1 MARLVKIIKKS
12 YYIKITLFGFNCNIM
27 EENKEKLTY
36 LGEVTWRHQRTKF
49 GIKTDD
55 RRRHIYLVGKTGM
68 GKSNLLENMA
78 IQDIQAG
85 RGVAF
90 IDPHGEAAEKLLD
103 YVPSH
108 RVNDVIYF
116 NPGDVNF
123 PTAFNVMEI
132 SNPEHRNLIASGLM
146 AVFKKIWPDVWSARM
161 EYILNN
167 TLLALLE
174 YPNATL
180 LAINRMFSDPG
191 FRAKV
196 VEKVTD
202 PIIKAFW
209 LTEYANYDVKYERE
223 STAAIQ
229 NKIGQFISNPLMRNI
244 LGQVKSS
251 IDMRKIMDEK
261 KILIVN
267 ISKGMVGEDSS
278 RLFGAMLITKLQLA
292 AMSRQ
297 DIPEDQREDFY
308 LYVDEFQNFATE
320 SFANILSEARKY
332 RLNLVLA
339 NQYLGQLEE
348 MGASGKST
356 KVKDAVFGNIG
367 TMIVFRV
374 GAEDA
379 EFLEPEFAPDILI
392 ADFVNLGKYHVYMKL
407 MIDGITSAP
416 FSAQTLPPIEKMA
429 VSEKD
434 KIINASRERYSVP
447 RTLIEEKIAKWTG
460 EMSESTA
467 KNPPA
472 SGNNANQP
480 KMHEITCS
488 MCNKKTKVIF
498 EPEPGR
504 KVYCKPCLKKL
515 QGERPVAE
523 VAPALSNKV
532 QEVAESKEPAKHDAI
547 SGNVGRGMASGFGQQ
562 PPSRSFGDP
571 SRPRDGEMAAQGGA
585 GTTVQRNLLPR
596 AGNIGSAPRISLS
609 DLARTQPTRFAG
621 QKNDSLS
628 KPRPRKEVQIG
639 DLKKALSE
647 ALNGALKNEKPTE

>member
-1 MARLVKIIKKS
+1 MERKKEDMV
-12 YYIKITLFGFNCNIM
+12 YIGQ
-27 EENKEKLTY
+27 
-36 LGEVTWRHQRTKF
+36 VTWRGKNTNF

-55 RRRHIYLVGKTGM
+55 RRRHMYLVGKTGM

-78 IQDIQAG
+78 IQDIQSG
-85 RGVAF
+85 KGVAF

-103 YVPSH
+103 YVPSW

-116 NPGDVNF
+116 NPGDVDY

-132 SNPEHRNLIASGLM
+132 SNPEQRNLIAAGLM

-167 TLLALLE
+167 TILALLE

-202 PIIKAFW
+202 PIIKSFW
-209 LTEYANYDVKYERE
+209 LTEYANYDPKYERE

-229 NKIGQFISNPLMRNI
+229 NKIGQFIANPLMRNI

-297 DIPEDQREDFY
+297 NVPEEQREDFY

-332 RLNLVLA
+332 RLNLILA

-348 MGASGKST
+348 MGASGKNSR
-356 KVKDAVFGNIG
+356 VKDAVFGNVG

-374 GAEDA
+374 
-379 EFLEPEFAPDILI
+379 APKTR
-392 ADFVNLGKYHVYMKL
+392 N
-407 MIDGITSAP
+407 SW
-416 FSAQTLPPIEKMA
+416 
-429 VSEKD
+429 
-434 KIINASRERYSVP
+434 SR
-447 RTLIEEKIAKWTG
+447 
-460 EMSESTA
+460 
-467 KNPPA
+467 N
-472 SGNNANQP
+472 
-480 KMHEITCS
+480 
-488 MCNKKTKVIF
+488 
-498 EPEPGR
+498 
-504 KVYCKPCLKKL
+504 
-515 QGERPVAE
+515 
-523 VAPALSNKV
+523 
-532 QEVAESKEPAKHDAI
+532 
-547 SGNVGRGMASGFGQQ
+547 
-562 PPSRSFGDP
+562 
-571 SRPRDGEMAAQGGA
+571 SRP
-585 GTTVQRNLLPR
+585 
-596 AGNIGSAPRISLS
+596 I
-609 DLARTQPTRFAG
+609 F
-621 QKNDSLS
+621 
-628 KPRPRKEVQIG
+628 
-639 DLKKALSE
+639 
-647 ALNGALKNEKPTE
+647 

>member
-1 MARLVKIIKKS
+1 
-12 YYIKITLFGFNCNIM
+12 M
-27 EENKEKLTY
+27 EGNKEKLTY
-36 LGEVTWRHQRTKF
+36 LGEVTWRHQKTKF

-103 YVPSH
+103 YIPSH

-116 NPGDVNF
+116 NPGDMHY

-132 SNPEHRNLIASGLM
+132 SNPEQRNLIASGLM

-196 VEKVTD
+196 VDKVTD
-202 PIIKAFW
+202 PVIKAFW
-209 LTEYANYDVKYERE
+209 LTEYANYDQKYERE

-229 NKIGQFISNPLMRNI
+229 NKIGQFVSNPLMRNV

-297 DIPEDQREDFY
+297 DIPEEQREDFY

-348 MGASGKST
+348 MGATGKSS
-356 KVKDAVFGNIG
+356 KVKDAVFGNVG
-367 TMIVFRV
+367 TIIVFRV

-392 ADFVNLGKYHVYMKL
+392 EDFVNLGKYHVYLKL
-407 MIDGITSAP
+407 MIDGITSSP
-416 FSAQTLPPIEKMA
+416 FSAQTLPPIEKLV

-434 KIINASRERYSVP
+434 KIIFASRERYSVP

-472 SGNNANQP
+472 NGGGQNQA
-480 KMHEITCS
+480 KMYEITCS
-488 MCNKKTKVIF
+488 MCDKKTKVIF

-504 KVYCKPCLKKL
+504 KVYCKPCLKKM
-515 QGERPVAE
+515 QTEGKPENGVARPQERIPGAY
-523 VAPALSNKV
+523 PPDRTPTALP
-532 QEVAESKEPAKHDAI
+532 Q
-547 SGNVGRGMASGFGQQ
+547 
-562 PPSRSFGDP
+562 
-571 SRPRDGEMAAQGGA
+571 SRPSSYPQPSPVQASVLAPQNRNSNYPAPQSRGPAYSQSSQG
-585 GTTVQRNLLPR
+585 QRP
-596 AGNIGSAPRISLS
+596 AITPPARISLS
-609 DLARTQPTRFAG
+609 DLAHAQPTRFAG
-621 QKNDSLS
+621 QRNDDS
-628 KPRPRKEVQIG
+628 KPRPRREVQMG

-647 ALNGALKNEKPTE
+647 ALGAVAKDQKPVE

>member
-1 MARLVKIIKKS
+1 MA
-12 YYIKITLFGFNCNIM
+12 
-27 EENKEKLTY
+27 EEKDLIY
-36 LGEVTWRHQRTKF
+36 LGEVSWRGKNTKF
-49 GIKTDD
+49 GIRTDD

-68 GKSNLLENMA
+68 GKSNMLENMA

-103 YVPSH
+103 YIPSW

-116 NPGDVNF
+116 NPGDVGY

-132 SNPEHRNLIASGLM
+132 TNPEQRNLIAAGLM

-167 TLLALLE
+167 AILALLE

-191 FRAKV
+191 FRTKV
-196 VEKVTD
+196 VEKFTD
-202 PIIKAFW
+202 PIIRSFW
-209 LTEYANYDVKYERE
+209 LTEYANYDPKYERE

-229 NKIGQFISNPLMRNI
+229 NKIGQFIANPLMRNI
-244 LGQVKSS
+244 LGQVKSN

-278 RLFGAMLITKLQLA
+278 RLLGAMLITKLQLA

-297 DIPEDQREDFY
+297 DVPEEQREDFY

-332 RLNLVLA
+332 RLNLILA

-348 MGASGKST
+348 MGATGKSS
-356 KVKDAVFGNIG
+356 KVKDAVFGNVG
-367 TMIVFRV
+367 TMVIFRV

-392 ADFVNLGKYHVYMKL
+392 EDFVNLGKYHVYLKL

-416 FSAQTLPPIEKMA
+416 FSAHTLPPIEKLEL
-429 VSEKD
+429 SERE
-434 KIINASRERYSVP
+434 KIINSSRERYSVP
-447 RTLIEEKIAKWTG
+447 RAIIEEKIAKWTG
-460 EMSESTA
+460 EMNESTV
-467 KNPPA
+467 KNPA
-472 SGNNANQP
+472 ANGQNQS

-488 MCNKKTKVIF
+488 MCGKKTKVIF

-515 QGERPVAE
+515 QEANGVKPAVAGSDSGLMPSAGT
-523 VAPALSNKV
+523 VAVSAVSSIAPAAIAV
-532 QEVAESKEPAKHDAI
+532 PAAPAAAMLPQNNHVG
-547 SGNVGRGMASGFGQQ
+547 GNSVPARPAAAQPNGYRPNYYN
-562 PPSRSFGDP
+562 PPSNTAP
-571 SRPRDGEMAAQGGA
+571 SQAAAVSVQPRPR
-585 GTTVQRNLLPR
+585 L
-596 AGNIGSAPRISLS
+596 SLT
-609 DLARTQPTRFAG
+609 DLANAEPMRFAG
-621 QKNDSLS
+621 QRKTDT
-628 KPRPRKEVQIG
+628 PRVKKEVHM
-639 DLKKALSE
+639 DELKKALSD
-647 ALNGALKNEKPTE
+647 ALGGVLKRNDANIPENKSE

>member
-1 MARLVKIIKKS
+1 MAEKEKII
-12 YYIKITLFGFNCNIM
+12 YI
-27 EENKEKLTY
+27 
-36 LGEVTWRHQRTKF
+36 GEVSWRSQNTKF
-49 GIKTDD
+49 GIKLDD
-55 RRRHIYLVGKTGM
+55 RRRHMYLAGKTGM

-85 RGVAF
+85 HGIAF

-103 YVPSH
+103 YIPSW

-116 NPGDVNF
+116 NPGDVAY

-132 SNPEHRNLIASGLM
+132 TNPEHRNLIAAGLM

-167 TLLALLE
+167 TILALLE

-180 LAINRMFSDPG
+180 LAINRMFSDPD

-209 LTEYANYDVKYERE
+209 VNEYARYNQKYEQE

-229 NKIGQFISNPLMRNI
+229 NKIGQFIANPLMRNI
-244 LGQVKSS
+244 IGQVKSS

-267 ISKGMVGEDSS
+267 ISKGMVGEDAS

-297 DIPEDQREDFY
+297 NIPEEQRTDFFC
-308 LYVDEFQNFATE
+308 YVDEFQNFATD
-320 SFANILSEARKY
+320 SFVNILSEARKY
-332 RLNLVLA
+332 RLSLILA
-339 NQYLGQLEE
+339 NQYLGQLDE
-348 MGASGKST
+348 MGAGGKISR
-356 KVKDAVFGNIG
+356 VRDAVFGNIG
-367 TMIVFRV
+367 TIVVFRV

-379 EFLEPEFAPDILI
+379 EFLEPEFAPEIVI
-392 ADFVNLGKYHVYMKL
+392 EDFVNLGKYHIYLKL

-416 FSAQTLPPIEKMA
+416 FSAKTLPPMERIEA
-429 VSEKD
+429 SEKE

-447 RTLIEEKIAKWTG
+447 RDVIEEKIAKWTG
-460 EMSESTA
+460 EINDSVA
-467 KNPPA
+467 KTPIPA
-472 SGNNANQP
+472 VAANQP
-480 KMHEITCS
+480 KMYEIICS

-504 KVYCKPCLKKL
+504 KVYCKSCLKKL
-515 QGERPVAE
+515 QTESTGRTSGTAAPAAAENAQYRERPAVM
-523 VAPALSNKV
+523 PPRP
-532 QEVAESKEPAKHDAI
+532 ESAREPAPI
-547 SGNVGRGMASGFGQQ
+547 
-562 PPSRSFGDP
+562 
-571 SRPRDGEMAAQGGA
+571 
-585 GTTVQRNLLPR
+585 LPR
-596 AGNIGSAPRISLS
+596 ETRPEPQATIPRMSLA
-609 DLARTQPTRFAG
+609 DLARSQPVRFAG
-621 QKNDSLS
+621 QRSDF
-628 KPRPRKEVQIG
+628 
-639 DLKKALSE
+639 A
-647 ALNGALKNEKPTE
+647 

>member
-1 MARLVKIIKKS
+1 MEGKKEDMV
-12 YYIKITLFGFNCNIM
+12 YIGQ
-27 EENKEKLTY
+27 
-36 LGEVTWRHQRTKF
+36 VTWRGKNTNF
-49 GIKTDD
+49 GIKVDD
-55 RRRHIYLVGKTGM
+55 RRRHMYLVGKTGM

-78 IQDIQAG
+78 IQDIQSG
-85 RGVAF
+85 KGVAF

-103 YVPSH
+103 YVPSW

-116 NPGDVNF
+116 NPGDVAY

-132 SNPEHRNLIASGLM
+132 TNPEQRNLIAAGLM

-167 TLLALLE
+167 ALLALLE

-202 PIIKAFW
+202 PIIKSFW
-209 LTEYANYDVKYERE
+209 LTEYANYDPKYERE

-229 NKIGQFISNPLMRNI
+229 NKIGQFIANPLMRNI

-292 AMSRQ
+292 AMSRS
-297 DIPEDQREDFY
+297 DIAEENREDFY

-332 RLNLVLA
+332 HLNLILA

-348 MGASGKST
+348 MGASGKSS
-356 KVKDAVFGNIG
+356 KVKDAVFGNVG
-367 TMIVFRV
+367 TMIIFRV

-392 ADFVNLGKYHVYMKL
+392 EDFVNLGKYHVYLKL
-407 MIDGITSAP
+407 MIDGITSSP
-416 FSAQTLPPIEKMA
+416 FSAHTLPPIEKQV
-429 VSEKD
+429 VSEKE
-434 KIINASRERYSVP
+434 KIISVSRERYSVL
-447 RTLIEEKIAKWTG
+447 RSVIEEKIAKWTG
-460 EMSESTA
+460 EMDESA
-467 KNPPA
+467 INNPPA
-472 SGNNANQP
+472 KGNNQS

-488 MCNKKTKVIF
+488 MCGKKTKVIF

-515 QGERPVAE
+515 QEANGPRPEGGPAG
-523 VAPALSNKV
+523 VAPADPGT
-532 QEVAESKEPAKHDAI
+532 APASFAPAI
-547 SGNVGRGMASGFGQQ
+547 SAAPATAPMARPQNSYTPARDSAARTAPPARPSASSQYNLRPESAAVAAVNPMPQ
-562 PPSRSFGDP
+562 PPAPAP
-571 SRPRDGEMAAQGGA
+571 SPVPPRPR
-585 GTTVQRNLLPR
+585 L
-596 AGNIGSAPRISLS
+596 SLT
-609 DLARTQPTRFAG
+609 DLARTEPVRFAG
-621 QKNDSLS
+621 QKKNEP
-628 KPRPRKEVQIG
+628 PRIKKEVHM
-639 DLKKALSE
+639 DELKKALND
-647 ALNGALKNEKPTE
+647 ALGGAMKKSDDNAPENPAQ